1 MAQRQREAHTRAVGL
16 WHWQRSASQSSAR
29 CSAVSQPT
37 HREPAPQVTSA
48 NGADGTE
55 SACTWSPRSAKGRNN
70 QAFTSHKGRRRHTR
84 RVFQRAKAPNPVP
97 LCCRCAHTATHA
109 RPDLWVS
116 AAPASSP
123 HGPHPPRALRFITE
137 RLSCRRLPAPPASPC
152 PSTVDS
158 RRVRSSSSP
167 PPRHPDHSKRA
178 TSARSP
184 QRRPAPVGRCAL
196 RDPLPTFWPRACPP
210 PCLSHPTMVIAAD
223 L

>member
-37 HREPAPQVTSA
+37 HREPSPQVTSA

-84 RVFQRAKAPNPVP
+84 RVFQRANAPNPVP

-137 RLSCRRLPAPPASPC
+137 RLSCRRLPPPPASPC

-158 RRVRSSSSP
+158 RRVRPSSSP
-167 PPRHPDHSKRA
+167 PPRPPDHSKRA

-184 QRRPAPVGRCAL
+184 QRRPAPVSQCAL

-210 PCLSHPTMVIAAD
+210 PASPTR
-223 L
+223 LW